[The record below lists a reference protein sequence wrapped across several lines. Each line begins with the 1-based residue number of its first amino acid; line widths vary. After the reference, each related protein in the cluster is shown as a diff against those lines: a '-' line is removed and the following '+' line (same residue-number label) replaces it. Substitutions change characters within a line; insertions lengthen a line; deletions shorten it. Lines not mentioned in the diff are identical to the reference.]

1 MSEQETHDVPDEGAA
16 EARRAADMLRRRLIK
31 TGVAAVPVIISLQ
44 SGTAWALSS
53 CASQTG
59 KGGKAVNPRPS
70 TSTLISEFGD
80 FSKDPT
86 STQQRNRQTVTSLTG
101 IPEKKNGSGRRNDIE
116 SIVNDFTGSGA
127 GSPYPEGPGDSVE
140 TGDMIHLMVSN
151 GSCWVSYC
159 AGPIKAQRAVS
170 IFSDTTPSVCK

>member
-53 CASQTG
+53 CASTA
-59 KGGKAVNPRPS
+59 KRPTKS
-70 TSTLISEFGD
+70 QLEAAFGD
-80 FSKDPT
+80 FTGNKQVT
-86 STQQRNRQTVTSLTG
+86 ATQAQNRQLVTNLTG
-101 IPEKKNGSGRRNDIE
+101 IVDKQPGTGVNDIE
-116 SIVNDFTGSGA
+116 SIVKGFSGTGGGLSF
-127 GSPYPEGPGDSVE
+127 PDGPGDSVE
-140 TGDMIHLMVSN
+140 TGDMIHLMVTN

-159 AGPIKAQRAVS
+159 AGPIKAQRSVS